1 MRIDSALIVR
11 VRCAYGWEPWV
22 TQERRGQK
30 SILAGFLPKAMERQ
44 ENVQR
49 WQEST
54 VGNTLNKISVPRLA
68 QLWITRMA
76 APKLEKGKQNGM
88 DQPAIT
94 KSANEENNESY
105 NHQLAARSTQDK
117 VENQQ
122 SNGWITLLSIL
133 SKPQRIASLRWTK
146 ITSPMSESTRRRNSN
161 LFFLLSS
168 TIERVRRMS
177 SVLKWHDKRSRTS
190 PR

>member
-1 MRIDSALIVR
+1 
-11 VRCAYGWEPWV
+11 
-22 TQERRGQK
+22 
-30 SILAGFLPKAMERQ
+30 
-44 ENVQR
+44 
-49 WQEST
+49 

-122 SNGWITLLSIL
+122 SNG
-133 SKPQRIASLRWTK
+133 
-146 ITSPMSESTRRRNSN
+146 
-161 LFFLLSS
+161 
-168 TIERVRRMS
+168 
-177 SVLKWHDKRSRTS
+177 
-190 PR
+190 